1 MASILEFRKSADQ
14 MIPSVPRD
22 ERGPAEI
29 VLFPGIRYER
39 TAEPCE
45 AAQGGERGS
54 NGPRR
59 DRIELDS

>member
-14 MIPSVPRD
+14 VIPSVSRD

-39 TAEPCE
+39 MEETCE
-45 AAQGGERGS
+45 AAQGGERGR

-59 DRIELDS
+59 DRIEFNS